1 MAGFMDSLGVWRP
14 ADVKK
19 KMGLGLE
26 DTFHVEFKIRINK
39 DKSRVCTFG
48 K

>member
-1 MAGFMDSLGVWRP
+1 MDSLGVWRP

-26 DTFHVEFKIRINK
+26 DTFHVKFKVK
-39 DKSRVCTFG
+39 DKFRVCTFG